1 MIAEVPVTIVAISA
15 PAFPPGLLFAHI
27 NWQPTPATNPDQLAA
42 KADQLAAKACINFI
56 AA

>member
-15 PAFPPGLLFAHI
+15 PDFPLGLFICA
-27 NWQPTPATNPDQLAA
+27 NQPAANPDQLAA